1 MKENKSCL
9 FSLAS
14 SVISDVLD
22 ALLPLK
28 PYTYEA

>member
-14 SVISDVLD
+14 LVISDLLD
-22 ALLPLK
+22 DLLLLK
-28 PYTYEA
+28 HYTYEA